1 MDRILAQDQ
10 LGGFGSEHD
19 NYRGFFQMM
28 KTYPIKF

>member
-19 NYRGFFQMM
+19 NYRGFPDDEYIYF
-28 KTYPIKF
+28 